1 MRCSNPY
8 CNRGIGLLA
17 HRRGWF
23 SRTALLFKEL
33 PLCFRGCSAKT
44 VTPRAERFDLLRM
57 ALLATDWNPQQ
68 KLIHIKARAKGIEI

>member
-23 SRTALLFKEL
+23 IRTALLSKEL
-33 PLCFRGCSAKT
+33 SLCLRGCSTKT
-44 VTPRAERFDLLRM
+44 VIPRAECFDLLRV

>member
-23 SRTALLFKEL
+23 SRRRIVRGIAAMLSWR
-33 PLCFRGCSAKT
+33 LCQAGHTEIR
-44 VTPRAERFDLLRM
+44 V

-68 KLIHIKARAKGIEI
+68 TLIPAIIHIKAR